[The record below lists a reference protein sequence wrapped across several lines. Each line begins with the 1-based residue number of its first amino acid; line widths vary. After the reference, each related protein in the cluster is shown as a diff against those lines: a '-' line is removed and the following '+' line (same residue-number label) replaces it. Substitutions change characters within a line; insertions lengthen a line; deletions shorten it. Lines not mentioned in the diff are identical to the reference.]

1 MIVGQWEKT
10 ETFGLSGLMGFFYT
24 TDFDD
29 RQEQPAVTVHTNIVG
44 TDMGY
49 GNPAYSTPPTLW
61 CVGGVSR
68 SRYYMHR
75 TTVDTTETFALD
87 VAALVAGVR
96 ARLHALRLPGP
107 YRGTQF
113 PRGNDAGLC
122 A

>member
-1 MIVGQWEKT
+1 
-10 ETFGLSGLMGFFYT
+10 FFYT

-75 TTVDTTETFALD
+75 TTVDTTETFTLD
-87 VAALVAGVR
+87 VAALVPVFER
-96 ARLHALRLPGP
+96 
-107 YRGTQF
+107 
-113 PRGNDAGLC
+113 DC
-122 A
+122 